1 MKTAII
7 TLGLIASSILS
18 ANAAELDLLDQQLL
32 TDTSITLPISTPIEP
47 ENDAETQIYQW
58 SVKTTTGVFTG
69 TADNLKDANKQI
81 AMVSKTATILQ
92 KDITSINLSK
102 ATSTEQVYTWGVVTD
117 RGYATG
123 VATSADQAEKM
134 VKLMGNTEVPK
145 SKIIES
151 FKSRK

>member
-18 ANAAELDLLDQQLL
+18 ANAAELDFLEQQLL

-69 TADNLKDANKQI
+69 TAENLKDANKQI

-102 ATSTEQVYTWGVVTD
+102 AKSTEQVYTWGVVTD

>member
-7 TLGLIASSILS
+7 TLGLIASSTLF

-32 TDTSITLPISTPIEP
+32 TDTSITLPINTPIEP
-47 ENDAETQIYQW
+47 EADAETQIYQW

-69 TADNLKDANKQI
+69 TAENLKDANNQI

-102 ATSTEQVYTWGVVTD
+102 AKSTEQVYTWGVVTD

-151 FKSRK
+151 FKPNK

>member
-7 TLGLIASSILS
+7 TLGLIASSTLF

-32 TDTSITLPISTPIEP
+32 TDTSITLPINTPIEP

-102 ATSTEQVYTWGVVTD
+102 AKSTEQVYTWG
-117 RGYATG
+117 G
-123 VATSADQAEKM
+123 
-134 VKLMGNTEVPK
+134 L
-145 SKIIES
+145 
-151 FKSRK
+151 